1 MSSMR
6 DRSTRR
12 GFVALLVMVLA
23 LVAASAARVEAQ
35 EEQVDP
41 SFSNQILPTL
51 GLPTL
56 ELTVAEGGQMSGL
69 PAELP
74 AGKHLVNFSGDGV
87 TGYLLFAQI
96 PEGTAA
102 DEAVELA
109 RQSGSFDVQ
118 NPGWVYGGGTY
129 VDAGATVSVVVT
141 LTPGEWQVAA
151 SAQLPGTDFETGEKY
166 TLTPLTVTGDT
177 VTPAASPVASPE
189 AGLPVDV
196 HVDMLDAAFVIEAPT
211 VGTGPKL
218 WEFANTGE
226 AQAHHVV
233 MFRTPREITQADM
246 ESLMAGFSAATP
258 TPPEWFTQIT
268 WVGYTALVS
277 PGYTVYN
284 EFDLEPGT
292 YALMCFIIDTETQMP
307 HFLMGMW
314 ASFTVEG

>member
-1 MSSMR
+1 MSSLV
-6 DRSTRR
+6 RSSRR
-12 GFVALLVMVLA
+12 GFAALMVLA
-23 LVAASAARVEAQ
+23 LLVAPVAQVAAQ
-35 EEQVDP
+35 DEQVDP
-41 SFSNQILPTL
+41 SFSDQILPTL

-56 ELTVAEGGQMSGL
+56 DLTVAEGGQMHGL

-74 AGKHLVNFSGDGV
+74 AGRHLVNFSGEGV

-96 PEGTAA
+96 PDGTPA

-129 VDAGATVSVVVT
+129 VEADATVSLVVT
-141 LTPGEWQVAA
+141 LTPGDWQVAV

-166 TLTPLTVTGDT
+166 TLMPLAVTGD
-177 VTPAASPVASPE
+177 VATPAASPVDSPE
-189 AGLPVDV
+189 AGLPIDV
-196 HVDMLDAAFVIEAPT
+196 RVDMLDAAYDIDTPM

-218 WEFANTGE
+218 WEFTNTGE
-226 AQAHHVV
+226 SQAHHVV
-233 MFRTPREITQADM
+233 MFRTPRDITQADM
-246 ESLMAGFSAATP
+246 DDLAAGFSAATP
-258 TPPEWFTQIT
+258 TPAEWFTQVT

-292 YALMCFIIDTETQMP
+292 YAMMCFIIDTETQMP

-314 ASFTVEG
+314 ASFTIEG